1 MLLRS
6 IVLLALLFEV
16 AARGGRGRDDP
27 NTETMRECGDGQ
39 DNDGDGTADC
49 DDPDCATAPPCM
61 AGGGRGGRGG
71 CAPCPWPLSIGA
83 ALTRAAP
90 RLSPSGIAS
99 LPRSWGGRCASARPQ
114 PATVDRH

>member
-61 AGGGRGGRGG
+61 AGM
-71 CAPCPWPLSIGA
+71 PLA
-83 ALTRAAP
+83 ALHWRRPHSRRPSPLPFGDRIVAAQLGRPVRICTAPTRD
-90 RLSPSGIAS
+90 G
-99 LPRSWGGRCASARPQ
+99 
-114 PATVDRH
+114 

>member
-61 AGGGRGGRGG
+61 AGGGRGG
-71 CAPCPWPLSIGA
+71 
-83 ALTRAAP
+83 
-90 RLSPSGIAS
+90 
-99 LPRSWGGRCASARPQ
+99 
-114 PATVDRH
+114 

>member
-6 IVLLALLFEV
+6 IVLLALSIEV

-27 NTETMRECGDGQ
+27 NTETMREGGDGQ

-71 CAPCPWPLSIGA
+71 CAPWPRLLSIGA
-83 ALTRAAP
+83 ALTRPSPLPFGDRAVAAQ
-90 RLSPSGIAS
+90 L
-99 LPRSWGGRCASARPQ
+99 GRPVRIGTAPI
-114 PATVDRH
+114 P